1 MVPLP
6 VTTTGK
12 SASISE
18 PVEYGEPALEPER
31 IRNTETSN
39 EGARRGMCNTD
50 NPVNPI
56 PRGHAE
62 QDVAAT
68 DNLYRLGDTTNIIL
82 HRQQQVE
89 KDVAYLK
96 DSVSE
101 ILDQF
106 KGFQSLPTILGQ
118 VQSLLSG
125 RRQDQE
131 GDKDNGVKISEQN
144 SFDSSNLGG
153 GGVMVSPSPA
163 VHILRSN
170 PLKTT
175 EDSANCD
182 DDLPDQS
189 KNVDNGTHICVHMA
203 TETTTKIKGINDPV
217 PSLDR
222 DAGFNP
228 NEKEVAHTIEIS
240 ATARPAEELHM
251 QANSEAATKTVSSSN
266 IVASNSLHTQSQS
279 VDIQKEGTV
288 TPYSEEGTVVVEPN
302 RKPTPQSSDPS
313 IQTVRKKSKFEERAP
328 PATLTPNGHQRG
340 YPMGVNKDVW
350 VIHPTRGGGPVALG
364 KTGYS
369 FKTTK
374 AKLQASPW
382 RSLKWEVG
390 MQLVEI
396 KKVYQTGVKVMHP
409 TQQPQKNVK
418 TLDDVTDVE
427 FSDDAL
433 VMWGSDYLV
442 EVSAAAKKKKK
453 IK

>member
-12 SASISE
+12 SASILE
-18 PVEYGEPALEPER
+18 PVEYGERALEPER
-31 IRNTETSN
+31 MRNTKASN
-39 EGARRGMCNTD
+39 DGARRVLCNSD

-56 PRGHAE
+56 PGGHAE
-62 QDVAAT
+62 QVTLSRVAYVAMT
-68 DNLYRLGDTTNIIL
+68 DNLYRLGDTTKIIL

-106 KGFQSLPTILGQ
+106 KGFQSLPRILGQ
-118 VQSLLSG
+118 VQNLLSG
-125 RRQDQE
+125 RRQDQ
-131 GDKDNGVKISEQN
+131 GDKENEVKISEQN
-144 SFDSSNLGG
+144 SLDSSNLGG
-153 GGVMVSPSPA
+153 GGVMVSPSRA
-163 VHILRSN
+163 VHVPGCN
-170 PLKTT
+170 PLDIT

-189 KNVDNGTHICVHMA
+189 KNAENVTHACVHVA
-203 TETTTKIKGINDPV
+203 PETTTKSKGINDPV
-217 PSLDR
+217 TSLDK
-222 DAGFNP
+222 DATFNP
-228 NEKEVAHTIEIS
+228 KEKEVAHPIEIS
-240 ATARPAEELHM
+240 ATETPDRF
-251 QANSEAATKTVSSSN
+251 VF
-266 IVASNSLHTQSQS
+266 HTRSQS
-279 VDIQKEGTV
+279 VHIQKEGTV
-288 TPYSEEGTVVVEPN
+288 TPYSEEGTIVVEPD
-302 RKPTPQSSDPS
+302 RKPTSQFSDPS
-313 IQTVRKKSKFEERAP
+313 IQAARKKSKFEERAP
-328 PATLTPNGHQRG
+328 PANLTPNGHQRG

-396 KKVYQTGVKVMHP
+396 KKAYQTA
-409 TQQPQKNVK
+409 QKNVK
-418 TLDDVTDVE
+418 TLDDVSDVE